1 MNQIIESNEIKSNWI
16 EENKMK
22 LGFEFELTW
31 NESDQV
37 SDSYSVK
44 NQSDTDWSGDEFV
57 ATIRI
62 YNENFRSFDF
72 LTTTQR
78 KFSS

>member
-31 NESDQV
+31 NESD
-37 SDSYSVK
+37 
-44 NQSDTDWSGDEFV
+44 
-57 ATIRI
+57 
-62 YNENFRSFDF
+62 
-72 LTTTQR
+72 
-78 KFSS
+78 